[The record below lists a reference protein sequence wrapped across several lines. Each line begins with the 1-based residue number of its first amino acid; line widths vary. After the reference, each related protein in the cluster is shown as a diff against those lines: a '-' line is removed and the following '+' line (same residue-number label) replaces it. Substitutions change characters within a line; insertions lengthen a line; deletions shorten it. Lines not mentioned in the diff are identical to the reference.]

1 VPDGPEKRKRIIMN
15 EMVTASTGTI
25 PGFWIMMLKSIGM
38 LCVVLAVLAG
48 ILFIFRQFTERRT
61 GRINKRF
68 ISLMTSFHLGPKEK
82 LMLVDVLGKKILLGV
97 TQQTINTL
105 AVLDDVG
112 EFDVPEEKPD
122 ADFKGVLE
130 KISWSTDSAGNKKST
145 DEGK

>member
-1 VPDGPEKRKRIIMN
+1 MN
-15 EMVTASTGTI
+15 EMVTASTGAI
-25 PGFWIMMLKSIGM
+25 PGFWVMMLKSIGM
-38 LCVVLAVLAG
+38 LCIVLAVLAG

-68 ISLMTSFHLGPKEK
+68 ISLITSFHLGPKEK

-97 TQQTINTL
+97 TQQNINTL

-112 EFDVPEEKPD
+112 DLAVPDEKPD

-130 KISWSTDSAGNKKST
+130 KISWSTDSAKSKKSI